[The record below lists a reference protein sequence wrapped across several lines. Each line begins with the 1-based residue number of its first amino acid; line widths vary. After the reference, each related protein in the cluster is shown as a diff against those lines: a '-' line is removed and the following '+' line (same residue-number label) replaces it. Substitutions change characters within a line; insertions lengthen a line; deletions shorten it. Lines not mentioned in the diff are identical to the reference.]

1 VLSISPTTFRME
13 KGEPYYRVRLSLS
26 RTKMTMGAEQHM
38 VLPGMVVRAEIVTG
52 EKSVL
57 RYLLK
62 PIYRSLD
69 LVFSER

>member
-1 VLSISPTTFRME
+1 
-13 KGEPYYRVRLSLS
+13 
-26 RTKMTMGAEQHM
+26 
-38 VLPGMVVRAEIVTG
+38 MVVRAEIVTG

-62 PIYRSLD
+62 PIYRSFD